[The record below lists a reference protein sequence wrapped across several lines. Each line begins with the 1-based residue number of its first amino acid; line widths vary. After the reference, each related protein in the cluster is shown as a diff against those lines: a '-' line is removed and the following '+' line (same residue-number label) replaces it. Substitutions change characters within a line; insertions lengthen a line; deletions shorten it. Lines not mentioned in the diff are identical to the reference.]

1 MFSIVA
7 YILLSLIKVL
17 IKSIRTISLV
27 KGNWYAPLLA
37 GINALLAANLIKLVV
52 ELDIISVCIIAF
64 LTNVV
69 GTYISIN
76 IFIKKKS

>member
-27 KGNWYAPLLA
+27 KGNSYAPLLA

-76 IFIKKKS
+76 IFIKKK

>member
-17 IKSIRTISLV
+17 IKSIRLISLV
-27 KGNWYAPLLA
+27 KGNSYAPLLA

-69 GTYISIN
+69 GTYMSIS
-76 IFIKKKS
+76 IFIKKK